1 MPHDPTDDTG
11 SVSEGAAQEAG
22 SGARRPSVGVLGVGA
37 ASLFSDTSHE
47 LVTSLL
53 PTFLGSTLHAG
64 PGLLGLVEGSADA
77 LTGLS
82 KLAGGP
88 LAADPQRRVRLASSG
103 YVGTALA
110 TAAIGLTTAVWQVG
124 LLRAVA
130 WASRGLRSPARD
142 MVLTTLARKD
152 RYGRAFAV
160 ERAGDNLGAVLGP
173 LAAALLVG
181 VVGTRPAILLSVFPG
196 LLAAVA
202 IVVAAR
208 QARTSLSEPQ
218 TRHRIGL
225 NLRALVQAGV
235 VRTLLPVAAFELGN
249 VATTLLI
256 LRATGLLETSASGG
270 TARSVAAATSLAV
283 LLYAGHNVVAAGTAL
298 VAGPAVDRADPRWTL
313 AGGAAVYV
321 LGYGLLAVGPH
332 GWPTLLIA
340 FVFAGAGIGLA
351 ETAESTLLAQ
361 SLPDDLRPHGFG
373 LLGLVQAFAD
383 LGSTVVVGAL
393 WAAFSASV
401 GFSYAAAWMLL
412 SVVLCLALVRRRGA
426 GGETEAAT

>member
-1 MPHDPTDDTG
+1 MPDERRSDDRPTTD
-11 SVSEGAAQEAG
+11 EAG
-22 SGARRPSVGVLGVGA
+22 RPSVGVLGVGA
-37 ASLFSDTSHE
+37 ASLFSDSSHE

-53 PTFLGSTLHAG
+53 PTFLASTLHAG
-64 PGLLGLVEGSADA
+64 PGLLGLVEGSSDA
-77 LTGLS
+77 LTGLA

-88 LAADPQRRVRLASSG
+88 LAADPRRRIRLASSG

-142 MVLTTLARKD
+142 MVLTTLAHKD
-152 RYGRAFAV
+152 RYGRAFAA

-181 VVGTRPAILLSVFPG
+181 VIGTRHAILLSVVPG

-208 QARTSLSEPQ
+208 QARSTLRQPQ
-218 TRHRIGL
+218 VRTRIGL
-225 NLRALVQAGV
+225 HLRALVRAGV
-235 VRTLLPVAAFELGN
+235 VRTLVPVAAFELGN

-256 LRATGLLETSASGG
+256 LRATGLLQTSTSGG
-270 TARSVAAATSLAV
+270 TVRTVAAATSLAV

-298 VAGPAVDRADPRWTL
+298 LAGPAVDRADPRWTL
-313 AGGAAVYV
+313 GLGAAAYA

-332 GWPTLLIA
+332 GWLALLVA
-340 FVFAGAGIGLA
+340 FVLAGAGIGLA

-361 SLPDDLRPHGFG
+361 SLPEDLRAHGFG

-393 WAAFSASV
+393 WAASSAAT
-401 GFSYAAAWMLL
+401 GFSYGVGWML
-412 SVVLCLALVRRRGA
+412 VCVLACLVLVRRSGRATPSRTSGA
-426 GGETEAAT
+426 

>member
-1 MPHDPTDDTG
+1 MPDGPRTDDDETAD
-11 SVSEGAAQEAG
+11 VAAG
-22 SGARRPSVGVLGVGA
+22 SGRPSVGVLGVGA
-37 ASLFSDTSHE
+37 ASLFSDSSHE

-53 PTFLGSTLHAG
+53 PTFLASTLHAG

-77 LTGLS
+77 LTGLA

-88 LAADPQRRVRLASSG
+88 LAADPRRRIRLASSG

-110 TAAIGLTTAVWQVG
+110 TAAIGLTSAVWQVG

-142 MVLTTLARKD
+142 MVLTTLARKE

-160 ERAGDNLGAVLGP
+160 ERAGDNLGAVVGP

-181 VVGTRPAILLSVFPG
+181 VVGTRHAILLSVVPG

-208 QARTSLSEPQ
+208 QARSTLSQPQ
-218 TRHRIGL
+218 TRARIGL
-225 NLRALVQAGV
+225 NLKALVRAGV
-235 VRTLLPVAAFELGN
+235 VRTLAPVAAFELGN

-256 LRATGLLETSASGG
+256 LRATELLQTSGSGS
-270 TARSVAAATSLAV
+270 TIRTVAAATSLAV

-298 VAGPAVDRADPRWTL
+298 LAGPAVDRADPRWTL
-313 AGGAAVYV
+313 AIGAGAYA

-332 GWPTLLIA
+332 GWPTLLVA
-340 FVFAGAGIGLA
+340 FVLAGAGIGLA

-361 SLPDDLRPHGFG
+361 SLPDELRAHGFG

-393 WAAFSASV
+393 WSAFSATT
-401 GFSYAAAWMLL
+401 GFSYAVGWML
-412 SVVLCLALVRRRGA
+412 VCVLGCLVLVRWRGSTGPA
-426 GGETEAAT
+426 GLAGA